1 MSDINTEH
9 LQKCIETLERSYKM
23 LRDTKGGT
31 IDYEI
36 YRNSLVKSFEMTLEL
51 SAKLLKKKICPY
63 FASKRAVDM
72 LSFKDI
78 FRHAHKY
85 SMINEEETNR
95 WMKYR
100 DNRNSTAHDYGEAF
114 AMETLTLIKDFL
126 SDVKNLKR
134 VIDNA

>member
-1 MSDINTEH
+1 MADINTEH
-9 LQKCIETLERSYKM
+9 MQKCIETLEKSYK
-23 LRDTKGGT
+23 LLKSTKEGS

-51 SAKLLKKKICPY
+51 SAKLLKKNFSPY

-85 SMINEEETNR
+85 SMINEEGTSR
-95 WMKYR
+95 
-100 DNRNSTAHDYGEAF
+100 
-114 AMETLTLIKDFL
+114 
-126 SDVKNLKR
+126 
-134 VIDNA
+134 